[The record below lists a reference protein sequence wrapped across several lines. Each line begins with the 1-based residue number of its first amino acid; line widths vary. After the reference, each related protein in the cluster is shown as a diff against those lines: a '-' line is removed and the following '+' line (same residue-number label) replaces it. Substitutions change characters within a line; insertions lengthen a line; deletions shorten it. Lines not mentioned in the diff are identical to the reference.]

1 MILAVWRICSK
12 LRKKRYIWQMVIHVK
27 HSWKN
32 ELLQLGLARLVEI
45 IGEAAR
51 QLSDNFIETHAQI
64 PWQEIMGMQNRIAH
78 VYFDVDLKLLWDVI
92 VLDLPVLLDELR
104 RILNDDLS

>member
-1 MILAVWRICSK
+1 MLEASEKALHLANGHTRETF
-12 LRKKRYIWQMVIHVK
+12 LE
-27 HSWKN
+27 N

-64 PWQEIMGMQNRIAH
+64 PWQEIMGMRNRIAH